1 MPRILLL
8 VTPHTYRANSFAAA
22 ARKLGIDLV
31 YGVDLPPQLA
41 ELWHVPLALD
51 FRDPEGAAERI
62 AAFAEK
68 TPLDAVLA
76 TDDSGTLVAAH
87 ANARL
92 GLPGNDP
99 KAALA
104 ARNKY
109 VMRTLLAEGG
119 VPVPQFRLVHADDDP
134 AQLAQD
140 VDYPVVVKPLL
151 MSGSRGV
158 IRANTPEE
166 FVAAFDR
173 LRRLLP
179 STETLPGDRNILVET
194 YLPGVEVA
202 LDGLLIDGTLH
213 ILALFDKPDPLEG
226 PFFEETIYVTPSRL
240 PPETQAAIHAT
251 TQHAVRALGL
261 RHGPVHAELRIDEAD
276 VWLIEAAGRTIGGLC
291 SNVLR
296 FGVDVCLEEVVLRH
310 AAGLP
315 LPPLEQAPGAAGV
328 MMIPIPRAGILRGYT
343 GVDDARDVPLIEDV
357 VITARLH
364 YPLVPLPE
372 GESYLGFIFARG
384 ETPEAVENALREAHA
399 RLHFEIEDPLPV
411 LNAPFVPSTPKD
423 EMRS

>member
-8 VTPHTYRANSFAAA
+8 VTPHTYRAQSFAAA

-41 ELWHVPLALD
+41 EMWNVPLALD
-51 FRDPEGAAERI
+51 FRHPEKAADEI
-62 AAFAEK
+62 AAFAQH

-76 TDDSGTLVAAH
+76 TDDSGTLVAAY

-119 VPVPQFRLVHADDDP
+119 VPVPAFRLVHADDDP
-134 AQLAQD
+134 TRLAQE
-140 VDYPVVVKPLL
+140 VAYPVVVKPLL

-158 IRANTPEE
+158 IRADDPEA
-166 FVAAFDR
+166 FVAAFNR

-179 STETLPGDRNILVET
+179 ATETLPGERNILIET

-202 LDGLLIDGTLH
+202 LDGLLIDGVLH
-213 ILALFDKPDPLEG
+213 ILAIFDKPDPLEG

-240 PPETQAAIHAT
+240 PAETQAAIHTT
-251 TQHAVRALGL
+251 TQQAVRALGL
-261 RHGPVHAELRIDEAD
+261 RHGPVHAELRINDEG

-291 SNVLR
+291 SSILQ
-296 FGVDVCLEEVVLRH
+296 FGVDVCLEEVVLCH

-328 MMIPIPRAGILRGYT
+328 MMIPIPRAGILRGYR
-343 GVDDARDVPLIEDV
+343 GVEEAKAVPLIEDV

-384 ETPEAVENALREAHA
+384 ETPEEVEAALHQAHA
-399 RLHFEIEDPLPV
+399 CLHFEIEDPLPV
-411 LNAPFVPSTPKD
+411 LNEPFLPTILND
-423 EMRS
+423 EKEE